1 MQDNAR
7 DCQKVNWQNQDYLRI
22 PRFFLYFPGMRVLRR
37 LPGPRG
43 RRLVSCSSLAYSGP
57 VEERRKVLGRRIK
70 RARRRAAYRSQAAF
84 AAAIGINETS
94 VARAETGYERVGDAV
109 FEAIETGL
117 GWAEGCIA
125 VYLETG
131 DESVL
136 APPVSVPPEP
146 TPADPEPE
154 PEPVDPAI
162 PILDELHALDTES
175 YGLDMADRLLEARI
189 RLINEARTRP
199 KSRTSEQPEN
209 H

>member
-1 MQDNAR
+1 MLDNAR
-7 DCQKVNWQNQDYLRI
+7 DCQKVNWQNQDYLCI
-22 PRFFLYFPGMRVLRR
+22 SSVFLYFPDMRVLRR

-94 VARAETGYERVGDAV
+94 VARAETGYKSIGDAV
-109 FEAIETGL
+109 FQAIETGL

-136 APPVSVPPEP
+136 APPAAVPAEQAPPEP
-146 TPADPEPE
+146 MPT
-154 PEPVDPAI
+154 EPVDPAG
-162 PILDELHALDTES
+162 PILDELHDLDEAE
-175 YGLDMADRLLEARI
+175 YGLALADQLLQARI
-189 RLINEARTRP
+189 QLINEARTRP